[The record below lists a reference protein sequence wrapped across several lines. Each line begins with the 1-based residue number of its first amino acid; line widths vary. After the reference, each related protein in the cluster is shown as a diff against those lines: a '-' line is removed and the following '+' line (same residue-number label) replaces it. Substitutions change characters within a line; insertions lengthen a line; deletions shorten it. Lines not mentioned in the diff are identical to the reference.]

1 MADFLLIVVA
11 TFGSFALLAALVVG
25 CDRIVTHDD
34 DPEATRVAEVTE

>member
-25 CDRIVTHDD
+25 CERIVKQDD
-34 DPEATRVAEVTE
+34 ADHAPASEVTE